1 MPTSLGE
8 TALRS
13 QPARRSRRTSATV
26 VAACLLPVL
35 VLVLGGCSN
44 LQGAGQKG
52 YVSGN
57 GQITEVATGER
68 GRAIELAG
76 DDLDGR
82 PVSLADFRGQVV
94 VINVWGAWCTDCRKE
109 APDLVAAA
117 ESTTGKDVAFL
128 GIDARDPSKE
138 NARGYVRTFRIP
150 FRSIYD
156 PKGETLLRFHGTLTP
171 NSVPSTVVIDRKG
184 RVAASILGT
193 LPSATTLTSL
203 IEKVVAEDG

>member
-1 MPTSLGE
+1 M
-8 TALRS
+8 RS
-13 QPARRSRRTSATV
+13 QSARRSRRTTATV

-35 VLVLGGCSN
+35 VLSGCSN

-57 GQITEVATGER
+57 GQITEVAAGER
-68 GRAIELAG
+68 GRAIELSG
-76 DDLDGR
+76 SDLDGR

-94 VINVWGAWCTDCRKE
+94 VVNVWGAWCTDCRKE

-117 ESTTGKDVAFL
+117 EATAGKDVAFL

-171 NSVPSTVVIDRKG
+171 NSVPSTVVLDRQG
-184 RVAASILGT
+184 RVAASILGA
-193 LPSATTLTSL
+193 LPSSTTLTSL

>member
-1 MPTSLGE
+1 M
-8 TALRS
+8 R
-13 QPARRSRRTSATV
+13 PADRRAATL
-26 VAACLLPVL
+26 VAACLLAL
-35 VLVLGGCSN
+35 LAGCSS
-44 LQGAGQKG
+44 LQGTGQKG

-57 GQITEVATGER
+57 GQITEVAPADR
-68 GRAIELAG
+68 GKAIEIAG
-76 DDLDGR
+76 EDLDGND
-82 PVSLADFRGQVV
+82 VALADFRGKVV

-109 APDLVAAA
+109 APDLVKAA
-117 ESTTGKDVAFL
+117 ETTAGADVAFL

-150 FRSIYD
+150 FPSIYD

-171 NSVPSTVVIDRKG
+171 NSVPSTVVLDRQG

-203 IEKVVAEDG
+203 VEKVAAEDGAEDG